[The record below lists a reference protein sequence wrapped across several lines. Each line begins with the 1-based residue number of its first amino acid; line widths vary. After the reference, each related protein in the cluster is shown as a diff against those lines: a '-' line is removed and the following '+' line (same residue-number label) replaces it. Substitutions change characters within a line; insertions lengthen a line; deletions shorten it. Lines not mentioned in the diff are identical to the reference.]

1 MAEAFRRKGARYVG
15 KFDQEEREVIV
26 SLLSQVRE
34 LIALDEEPATGDPI
48 RDLLDSLGREPA
60 SAREVDARDP
70 ALRRLLPQASRD
82 DDALAQD
89 FRALAEHDI
98 RRAKAANL
106 STAIHALSFEGG
118 SRVELDQR
126 QAQALMIAVGDVRLM
141 LGERLDL
148 RTDEDAERL
157 QEGLDLGR
165 HGTGND
171 GERQLLAAYYDF
183 LTWMQESLALTLT
196 G

>member
-1 MAEAFRRKGARYVG
+1 MAQAFRRKGARYVG
-15 KFDQEEREVIV
+15 RFDEQERAIVV
-26 SLLSQVRE
+26 SLLSQVHD
-34 LIALDEEPATGDPI
+34 LVAMDDAPSTGDPL
-48 RDLLDSLGREPA
+48 RDLLDGLGREPA
-60 SAREVDARDP
+60 SPEEVAGRDP

-82 DDALAQD
+82 DDALAGD

-126 QAQALMIAVGDVRLM
+126 QAQALMVAVGDVRLM
-141 LGERLDL
+141 LGERLEL

-157 QEGLDLGR
+157 QEGFD
-165 HGTGND
+165 HGTGHD
-171 GERQLLAAYYDF
+171 GERQLLAAYYEF

-196 G
+196 A

>member
-15 KFDQEEREVIV
+15 KFDQEEREVV
-26 SLLSQVRE
+26 VHLLSQVRE
-34 LIALDEEPATGDPI
+34 LVTLDEAPATGDPI
-48 RDLLDSLGREPA
+48 RDLLDGLGREPA
-60 SAREVDARDP
+60 SPQEIAGRDP

-106 STAIHALSFEGG
+106 AIAIHALSFEGG

-141 LGERLDL
+141 LGERLEL

-157 QEGLDLGR
+157 QEVFDE
-165 HGTGND
+165 GTEHD
-171 GERQLLAAYYDF
+171 GERRLLAAYYEF

-196 G
+196 A

>member
-15 KFDQEEREVIV
+15 RFDQEEREVVV
-26 SLLSQVRE
+26 SLLSQV
-34 LIALDEEPATGDPI
+34 LQLVALDEKPPTGDPI
-48 RDLLDSLGREPA
+48 RDLLDGLGREPA
-60 SAREVDARDP
+60 TPQEIAGRDP

-82 DDALAQD
+82 DDALAGD
-89 FRALAEHDI
+89 FRALAEHEI

-141 LGERLDL
+141 LGERLEL

-157 QEGLDLGR
+157 QQGLDRGV
-165 HGTGND
+165 GGD
-171 GERQLLAAYYDF
+171 GEWQLLAAYYEF

>member
-1 MAEAFRRKGARYVG
+1 MAQAFRRKGARYVG
-15 KFDQEEREVIV
+15 RFDQEEREVV
-26 SLLSQVRE
+26 VALLSQVRE
-34 LIALDEEPATGDPI
+34 LVALDEGPATGDPI
-48 RDLLDSLGREPA
+48 RDLLDGLGREPA
-60 SAREVDARDP
+60 SSQEVAGRDP

-106 STAIHALSFEGG
+106 ATAIHALSFEGG

-141 LGERLDL
+141 LGERLGL

-157 QEGLDLGR
+157 QDGLDR
-165 HGTGND
+165 GTGEH
-171 GERQLLAAYYDF
+171 GEHQLLGAYYEF

-196 G
+196 A